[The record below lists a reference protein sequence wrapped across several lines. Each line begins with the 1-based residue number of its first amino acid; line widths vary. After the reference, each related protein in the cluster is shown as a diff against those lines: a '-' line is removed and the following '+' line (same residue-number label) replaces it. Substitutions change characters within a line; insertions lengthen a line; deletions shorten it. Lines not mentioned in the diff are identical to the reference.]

1 MAFTVP
7 NVPQE
12 IIDQISSPSLV
23 VFKERVLAN
32 IDKMIAMAGGAC
44 RLRPHCK
51 THKMAAV
58 IQLLIERGVKKH
70 KAATV
75 AEAEMLFDEGAE
87 DVLLAYNPVGPNIA
101 RVVRLAAKF
110 ADRKFSV
117 TTDHAEPLRQLSE
130 VASSAGVVVGV
141 MLDINVGQ
149 NRTGVPVQ
157 DPAAISLYASIDQ
170 LPGLRADGFHVYDGH
185 HRHSNL
191 TDRRNAVMEQWRH
204 VQALK
209 NFCESSGS
217 HVAAVVCGGT
227 PTFPVYCSFQ
237 DDGLQLSPG
246 TCIFHDAGYGAAF
259 PDLEFQ
265 PAAAVLTRV
274 VSRPAPDRATLDLGN
289 KAIAADPPKGH
300 RVYFPAFPDAE
311 QDIHNEEHLVL
322 VGPMAAGLKPGDHFW
337 GIPIHICPTSALY
350 DEVCVIDDGRLSEPW
365 KLTSRVRKI
374 TI

>member
-7 NVPQE
+7 DVPQE

-23 VFKERVLAN
+23 VFRERVLAN
-32 IDKMIAMAGGAC
+32 IEKMIAMAGGAH

-58 IQLLIERGVKKH
+58 VRILIDRGISNH

-75 AEAEMLFDEGAE
+75 AEAEMLFEEGAE

-101 RVVRLAAKF
+101 RVVKLAAKY
-110 ADRKFSV
+110 ADRKFAV
-117 TTDHAEPLRQLSE
+117 TADHVQPLRQLSE
-130 VASSAGVVVGV
+130 AASSAGVIVGV

-149 NRTGVPVQ
+149 NRTGIPVQ
-157 DPAAISLYASIDQ
+157 DPEAFKLFASIAQ

-185 HRHSNL
+185 QRQSTL
-191 TDRRNAVMEQWRH
+191 PERTSAVMEQWRH

-209 NFCESSGS
+209 RACE
-217 HVAAVVCGGT
+217 AAGYKVVSVVCGGT
-227 PTFPVYCSFQ
+227 PTFPVYCSFP

-265 PAAAVLTRV
+265 PAAAVLSRV

-311 QDIHNEEHLVL
+311 QDIHNEEHLVI
-322 VGPMAAGLKPGDHFW
+322 VGPMVSALKPGDHFW
-337 GIPIHICPTSALY
+337 GIPSHICPTSALY
-350 DEVCVIDDGRLSEPW
+350 EEVCVIDDGRLAEPW
-365 KLTSRVRKI
+365 RLTSRVRKI